1 MQQSQDGNKGIT
13 GMELNHFFLKPEE
26 SWITISQL
34 EKLVEKYPAFTAARL
49 ALVKKLQLTHH
60 SGFVNNTQSTVVLL
74 SDKRQL
80 FQLLADKHIGWNEV
94 FELVRNKEQSIKN
107 DSITT
112 NDALSLIESFL
123 NRDSV
128 SKNQKTASEVRIQAT
143 PVSDSIEELE
153 LEKEVQSSYAA
164 LNYVNN
170 LLSEDNE
177 GDETPDINTNPLEH
191 QDLIDKFISFSD
203 EDNSFR
209 SALSQA
215 KQESEYLDEYPD
227 ETDDNTE
234 PESIP
239 EPSED
244 DLLTE
249 SLAKIY
255 IKQKRYEKALEIIK
269 SLSLKYPKKS
279 VYFADQ
285 IRYLELL
292 IANIKK

>member
-1 MQQSQDGNKGIT
+1 MQQSQDGNNRIAPEK
-13 GMELNHFFLKPEE
+13 LQQFFLNPET
-26 SWITISQL
+26 SDISISQL
-34 EKLVEKYPAFTAARL
+34 EYIVEKYPAFTAARL

-60 SGFVNNTQSTVVLL
+60 SEFVNNIQKTTVLL
-74 SDKRQL
+74 SDKNQL
-80 FQLLADKHIGWNEV
+80 FHLLADKHLGWNEV
-94 FELVRNKEQSIKN
+94 YEIIRSKKQDVKEQTL
-107 DSITT
+107 TT
-112 NDALSLIESFL
+112 GDALSLIESFL
-123 NRDSV
+123 NRDSF
-128 SKNQKTASEVRIQAT
+128 SKDEKIQKEYPTHT
-143 PVSDSIEELE
+143 KPVTDSIEELE

-164 LNYVNN
+164 LNYVNQ
-170 LLSEDNE
+170 LLTEDEEECEKNE
-177 GDETPDINTNPLEH
+177 NPLEH
-191 QDLIDKFISFSD
+191 QDLIDKFITFSD
-203 EDNSFR
+203 EENNFR
-209 SALSQA
+209 SSLSQA
-215 KQESEYLDEYPD
+215 KQESEYLDEYPED
-227 ETDDNTE
+227 GDCDI
-234 PESIP
+234 ESNSVS

>member
-1 MQQSQDGNKGIT
+1 MQQSQDGNNRIAPEK
-13 GMELNHFFLKPEE
+13 LQQFFLNPET
-26 SWITISQL
+26 SDISISQL
-34 EKLVEKYPAFTAARL
+34 EYIVEKYPAFTAARL

-60 SGFVNNTQSTVVLL
+60 SEFVNNIQKTTVLL
-74 SDKRQL
+74 SDKNQL
-80 FQLLADKHIGWNEV
+80 FHLLADKHLGWNEV
-94 FELVRNKEQSIKN
+94 YEIIRSKKQDVKEQTL
-107 DSITT
+107 TT
-112 NDALSLIESFL
+112 GDALSLIESFL
-123 NRDSV
+123 NRGSF
-128 SKNQKTASEVRIQAT
+128 SKDEKIQKEYPTHT
-143 PVSDSIEELE
+143 KPVTDSIEELE

-164 LNYVNN
+164 LNYVNQ
-170 LLSEDNE
+170 LLTEDEEECEKNE
-177 GDETPDINTNPLEH
+177 NPLEH
-191 QDLIDKFISFSD
+191 QDLIDKFITFSD
-203 EDNSFR
+203 EENNFR
-209 SALSQA
+209 SSLSQA
-215 KQESEYLDEYPD
+215 KQESEYLDEYPED
-227 ETDDNTE
+227 ADCDI
-234 PESIP
+234 ESNSVS

>member
-1 MQQSQDGNKGIT
+1 MQQSQGGNNGIT
-13 GMELNHFFLKPEE
+13 GAELNHFFLKPEE
-26 SWITISQL
+26 SGITISQL
-34 EKLVEKYPAFTAARL
+34 EELIEKYPAFTAARL

-60 SGFVNNTQSTVVLL
+60 SGFVSNIQNTVVLL

-80 FQLLADKHIGWNEV
+80 FQLLADKHVGWNEV
-94 FELVRNKEQSIKN
+94 FELVRNKEQSKKN

-112 NDALSLIESFL
+112 NDALLLIESFL

-128 SKNQKTASEVRIQAT
+128 PKSQKETSEARTHTT
-143 PVSDSIEELE
+143 PVSDSIDELE

-170 LLSEDNE
+170 LLSESEDSNE
-177 GDETPDINTNPLEH
+177 TSDANTNPLEH

-203 EDNSFR
+203 EDNNFR
-209 SALSQA
+209 SVLSHA
-215 KQESEYLDEYPD
+215 KQESEYLDEYPE
-227 ETDDNTE
+227 ETDDNPE
-234 PESIP
+234 CESIP

>member
-1 MQQSQDGNKGIT
+1 MQQSQDGNNGIT
-13 GMELNHFFLKPEE
+13 GEELNHFFLNPEE
-26 SWITISQL
+26 SSITISQL
-34 EKLVEKYPAFTAARL
+34 EELIEKYPAFTAARL

-60 SGFVNNTQSTVVLL
+60 SGFVSNIQKTVVLL

-80 FQLLADKHIGWNEV
+80 FQLLADKHVGWNEV
-94 FELVRNKEQSIKN
+94 FELARNKEQSKKN
-107 DSITT
+107 DTITT
-112 NDALSLIESFL
+112 NDALLLIESFL
-123 NRDSV
+123 NKDSV
-128 SKNQKTASEVRIQAT
+128 SKNQKETSEARIHTT
-143 PVSDSIEELE
+143 PVSDSIDELE

-170 LLSEDNE
+170 LLSADDNS
-177 GDETPDINTNPLEH
+177 DETPETNTNPLEH

-203 EDNSFR
+203 DDNSFR
-209 SALSQA
+209 STLSQV
-215 KQESEYLDEYPD
+215 KQESEYLDEYPE
-227 ETDDNTE
+227 ETDDNAE
-234 PESIP
+234 CKSIP

>member
-1 MQQSQDGNKGIT
+1 MQQSQDGNNPISRI
-13 GMELNHFFLKPEE
+13 ELQHFFLDPEN
-26 SWITISQL
+26 SRITTSQIENL
-34 EKLVEKYPAFTAARL
+34 SEKYPAFTAARI
-49 ALVKKLQLTHH
+49 ALVKKLQTSHH
-60 SGFVNNTQSTVVLL
+60 ADFINMVQLAVVLL
-74 SDKRQL
+74 SDKNQL
-80 FQLLADKHIGWNEV
+80 FQLLAEKHVGWNEV
-94 FELVRNKEQSIKN
+94 FELARKKEQTQKKN
-107 DSITT
+107 PITT
-112 NDALSLIESFL
+112 NDALQLIESFL
-123 NRDSV
+123 NKESFHQNPKDHSECRT
-128 SKNQKTASEVRIQAT
+128 QTTAIT
-143 PVSDSIEELE
+143 DSIDELE

-170 LLSEDNE
+170 LLSENDKST
-177 GDETPDINTNPLEH
+177 ETPETNTNPLEH

-203 EDNSFR
+203 EENSFR
-209 SALSQA
+209 SSLSQA
-215 KQESEYLDEYPD
+215 KQESEYIDEYVD
-227 ETDDNTE
+227 ETDDNTACVT
-234 PESIP
+234 IP